1 MHSRYGMKSG
11 EQMVD
16 RISED
21 EMYRRSAQLME
32 ADINDELVALEPN
45 QGLCF
50 GFNSVATDIWRKLE
64 QPRSFGDLRKELLA
78 EYEVSEE
85 QCTSDLRD
93 LLEQMREARL
103 IEAVR

>member
-1 MHSRYGMKSG
+1 MV
-11 EQMVD
+11 EQ
-16 RISED
+16 IPED
-21 EMYRRSAQLME
+21 ETYRRSAQLME

-64 QPRSFGDLRKELLA
+64 QPRTFGDLKREILA

-93 LLEQMREARL
+93 LLEQMSEARL
-103 IEAVR
+103 IEPVR

>member
-1 MHSRYGMKSG
+1 MV
-11 EQMVD
+11 EQ
-16 RISED
+16 IPED
-21 EMYRRSAQLME
+21 ETYRRSAQLME

-64 QPRSFGDLRKELLA
+64 QPRTFGDLKIELLA

-93 LLEQMREARL
+93 LLEQMSEARL
-103 IEAVR
+103 IEPVR

>member
-1 MHSRYGMKSG
+1 MV
-11 EQMVD
+11 EQ
-16 RISED
+16 IPED
-21 EMYRRSAQLME
+21 ETYRRSAQLME

-64 QPRSFGDLRKELLA
+64 QPRTFGDLKRELLA

-93 LLEQMREARL
+93 LLEQMSEARL
-103 IEAVR
+103 IEPVR

>member
-1 MHSRYGMKSG
+1 MADKNP
-11 EQMVD
+11 ENEV
-16 RISED
+16 
-21 EMYRRSAQLME
+21 YRRSADLME

-64 QPRSFGDLRKELLA
+64 QPRSFADLKSELLA

-85 QCTSDLRD
+85 QCTSDLCD

>member
-1 MHSRYGMKSG
+1 MV
-11 EQMVD
+11 EQ
-16 RISED
+16 IPED
-21 EMYRRSAQLME
+21 ETYRRSAQLME
-32 ADINDELVALEPN
+32 AEINDELVALEPN

-64 QPRSFGDLRKELLA
+64 QPRTFGDLKRELLA

-93 LLEQMREARL
+93 LLEQMSEARL
-103 IEAVR
+103 IEPVR

>member
-1 MHSRYGMKSG
+1 MDA
-11 EQMVD
+11 ENE
-16 RISED
+16 I
-21 EMYRRSAQLME
+21 YRRSAQLME

-64 QPRSFGDLRKELLA
+64 EPRSFGDLRSELLA
-78 EYEVSEE
+78 EYDVSEE
-85 QCTSDLRD
+85 QCTIDLRD

-103 IEAVR
+103 IEPVR